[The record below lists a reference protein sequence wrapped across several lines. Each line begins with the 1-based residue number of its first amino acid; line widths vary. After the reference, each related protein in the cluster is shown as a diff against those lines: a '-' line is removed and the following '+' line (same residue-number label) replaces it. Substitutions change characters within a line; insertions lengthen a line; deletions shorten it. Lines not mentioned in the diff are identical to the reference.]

1 MVVPEDPVDAG
12 NSIIQNVNIHGQNV
26 RRHVPKHH
34 ININN
39 V

>member
-1 MVVPEDPVDAG
+1 MAVPEDLVAAG

-26 RRHVPKHH
+26 RRRVPKHH